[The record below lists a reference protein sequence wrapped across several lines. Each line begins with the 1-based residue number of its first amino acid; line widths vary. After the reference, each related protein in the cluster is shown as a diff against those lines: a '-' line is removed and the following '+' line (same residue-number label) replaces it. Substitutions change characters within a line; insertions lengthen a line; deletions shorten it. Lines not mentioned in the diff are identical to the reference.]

1 MIDLVTSVKTNV
13 TMIENRINTI
23 VTDSEK
29 GRREIDF
36 SDHWAVTAP
45 AGEKQKGLKPDNR
58 TSFSVSK
65 LVSLSLASL
74 AFIFHVTC

>member
-36 SDHWAVTAP
+36 SSPWAITAP
-45 AGEKQKGLKPDNR
+45 GEKQKGLKPDSR

-65 LVSLSLASL
+65 LISLPLVSLAV
-74 AFIFHVTC
+74 IFHATC